1 MATPSPLVKPLRADA
16 RRNRERVLEAARECF
31 GRDGIEAQIDDVAA
45 CAGVG
50 VGTVYRHF
58 ATKDALIDALAA
70 DYFAGEAELAT
81 AGLDVEDPWEGFSG
95 FIRQGAELLAA
106 NRALAQISA
115 DRPEVMK
122 DAAIVADTELGFFGT
137 IETLIDRAKAAG
149 VLRQDFQLED
159 IPAIMCSLGALQISR
174 GAYANWR
181 RVLEMVLDG
190 CHAAGGS
197 DLPPVTARLPRGG
210 GAEGTRGRGRGR

>member
-1 MATPSPLVKPLRADA
+1 MSSAMARTDTPVRQLRADA
-16 RRNRERVLEAARECF
+16 RRNRERVLEAARQIF

-58 ATKDALIDALAA
+58 ATKDALVDALAA

-81 AGLDVEDPWEGFSG
+81 AALDVADPWEGFSG
-95 FIRQGAELLAA
+95 FIRKGAELLAA

-122 DAAIVADTELGFFGT
+122 EAAVNADAELGFFGT
-137 IETLIDRAKAAG
+137 IETLIDRAQSAG
-149 VLRQDFQLED
+149 VLRADFQLED
-159 IPAIMCSLGALQISR
+159 IPAIMCSLGSLQISR

-181 RVLEMVLDG
+181 RLLEMVLDG
-190 CHAAGGS
+190 CHTVSGGE
-197 DLPPVTARLPRGG
+197 LPPVSARLPRG
-210 GAEGTRGRGRGR
+210 RV